1 MTCDAATKQLP
12 LLLYGELSFDEEE
25 HLHQHLDGCD
35 TCQAE
40 LAKTSTIHRR
50 IDEAEIEVAPA
61 LLANCRR
68 NLRLTTALVAENG
81 GPQRGFMPSWLRTG
95 QFTWQWFG
103 KPVSALTL
111 IAMGFFG
118 ARMLPVDRGTAVNP
132 VLSRISFVEPR
143 ASGQVQI
150 VLEETR
156 QRVLSGDMEDD
167 SIRSLLLRAARES
180 SDPGVRVETMDLL
193 KGHSESQ
200 DVRRALLHA
209 LRNDVNAGVRLKALE
224 ALRPY
229 AAQEDTRTALAHVL
243 LKDQNPGVRT
253 QAVDML
259 MQKRAPEM
267 VGLLQEIM
275 MREDNHYV
283 RMKVQ
288 RALADMNASA
298 EMF

>member
-1 MTCDAATKQLP
+1 MTCDNATKQLP
-12 LLLYGELSFDEEE
+12 LLLYGELTFHEEDD
-25 HLHQHLDGCD
+25 LHQHLDICES
-35 TCQAE
+35 CQAE
-40 LAKTSTIHRR
+40 LAKTSAIHRK
-50 IDEAEIEVAPA
+50 IDEAELDVSAG
-61 LLANCRR
+61 LLADCRR
-68 NLRLTTALVAENG
+68 NLRVATAAIAENG
-81 GPQRGFMPSWLRTG
+81 GPRRSLMPSWLPPG
-95 QFTWQWFG
+95 KLTWNWFG
-103 KPVSALTL
+103 KPVTALTL
-111 IAMGFFG
+111 IAVGFFG
-118 ARMLPVDRGTAVNP
+118 GRVLPVEPKTPANP
-132 VLSRISFVEPR
+132 VLSRVSFVEPGE
-143 ASGQVQI
+143 AGQVQI

-156 QRVLSGDMEDD
+156 QRVLSGDMDD
-167 SIRSLLLRAARES
+167 DGIRSLLLRAARES
-180 SDPGVRVETMDLL
+180 ADPGVRVETMDLL
-193 KGHSESQ
+193 KGQSASQ

-209 LRNDVNAGVRLKALE
+209 LRHDTNAGVRLKALE

-229 AAQEDTRTALAHVL
+229 AAQEDTRGALADVL

-275 MREDNHYV
+275 TREDNQYV